1 MVGSIDEDV
10 RRLEHLYEHV
20 PALNETDHAQAISF
34 FPEVRSITLRLHEA
48 GHDVFYRTGHVLAG
62 ILEPGDPKYSE
73 SMGCITNMLARS
85 TDNVASVE
93 DRLERLHMLVQVCES
108 ALVYVTGENKGF
120 ILARLGKA
128 YWDMSFME
136 NLHPNRTKARDYLRQ
151 AQSILERLDSD
162 STAPTLGFI
171 EHALEHLARRVK
183 DRRKKPMVDFQPRRY
198 SRKQKH
204 RRGYE
209 DEYY

>member
-1 MVGSIDEDV
+1 MVGSIDDDV
-10 RRLEHLYEHV
+10 KRLEHLYEHV
-20 PALNETDHAQAISF
+20 PVLNETDHMDAVSF
-34 FPEVRSITLRLHEA
+34 FPEVRNITLRLHEA
-48 GHDVFYRTGHVLAG
+48 GHDVFYRTGQVFAG

-85 TDNVASVE
+85 TDNVADVE
-93 DRLERLHMLVQVCES
+93 DRLERLHTLVRVCES
-108 ALVYVTGENKGF
+108 ALIHVAEANKGF

-128 YWDMSFME
+128 YWDLSFEE

-151 AQSILERLDSD
+151 AQAILERLDPD

-171 EHALEHLARRVK
+171 EHALGHLSRRVK
-183 DRRKKPMVDFQPRRY
+183 DKGKKPMLDFQPRRY

-204 RRGYE
+204 RKGYE
-209 DEYY
+209 EYYF